1 MFAEPVVDYRREVY
15 HSWWLFGKY
24 IYIYKTN
31 YISPR
36 VYKRIGTPVLYVY
49 TLGGRSTVSITACN
63 LIERVLC

>member
-1 MFAEPVVDYRREVY
+1 MKFIIRGGCLVNI
-15 HSWWLFGKY
+15 Y

-36 VYKRIGTPVLYVY
+36 VHKRIGTPVLYVY
-49 TLGGRSTVSITACN
+49 TLGGRSTVSTTACN